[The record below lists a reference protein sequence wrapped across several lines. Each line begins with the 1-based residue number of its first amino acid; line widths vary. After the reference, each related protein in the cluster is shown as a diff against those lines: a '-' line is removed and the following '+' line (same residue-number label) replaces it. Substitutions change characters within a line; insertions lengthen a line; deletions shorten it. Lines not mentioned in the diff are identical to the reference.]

1 MKKYV
6 YLFGVILAM
15 GILFLCL
22 FYVPARKIQ
31 DVATQKSRNAKQPP
45 AAKPVESITP
55 ARIAMTAPKAEE
67 LAPIH
72 YHPMADAIGRP
83 GFPPEKEIA
92 AVMQFF
98 QIYRQEFGGFPA
110 GEGNAQFMNALRGN
124 NPTKLPIFPLTH
136 PRLDPKGNLLDPWG
150 KPYVFHAVSRDRLE
164 IRSSGP
170 DREIFTADDLT
181 LPK

>member
-15 GILFLCL
+15 GVMFLCL
-22 FYVPARKIQ
+22 FYVPAQKIQ
-31 DVATQKSRNAKQPP
+31 EVTIQKSRKQPP
-45 AAKPVESITP
+45 LARSVEAISP

-72 YHPMADAIGRP
+72 YHPMADAIGKP
-83 GFPPEKEIA
+83 TFPPEKEIA

-110 GEGNAQFMNALRGN
+110 GEENAQFMNALRGN

-136 PRLDPKGNLLDPWG
+136 PRLDAKGNLLDPWG
-150 KPYVFHAVSRDRLE
+150 KPYIFHPVSRDRLE